1 MKFGIVDKIFY
12 NEYLSEHLCS
22 SCKQN
27 FSTKLICYCKAFAT
41 GFAWWA
47 WNKQGYIE
55 CTSCGAVSDIKS
67 TQVHAKGIRSAFSLK
82 SLPLYYFLPSI
93 LMGTIVA
100 LLLLGITV
108 NFVTKATTTERDRFE
123 GIWASKTDN
132 TALFVFA
139 DDRYTFINS
148 DTIVFGKYKF
158 DKENDRIGLMI
169 QGQHNDLQKLED
181 GKSIQLHVAQYEY
194 VSFSKVASRLSNN
207 SPYRKEYNHWRMKA
221 RHPESPAEI
230 KARVMGYLHYLKQR
244 YQWALKNELTYLPY
258 ELYSP
263 ILMAQN
269 GIAIDN
275 ESKLRWRPIFYSEEN
290 WQTANAF
297 LSKTFPRDRKYNEK
311 ESNVFI
317 RNLECITFY
326 IENAEKAS
334 IE

>member
-27 FSTKLICYCKAFAT
+27 FSTKLICYCKTFAT

-100 LLLLGITV
+100 LLLLGITIGV
-108 NFVTKATTTERDRFE
+108 VSKATTTGHDRFE
-123 GIWASKTDN
+123 GVWASEADKA
-132 TALFVFA
+132 ALFVFA
-139 DDRYTFINS
+139 DNTYTFINS

-158 DKENDRIGLMI
+158 DKKNDHIGLMI
-169 QGQHNDLQKLED
+169 QGQRNDLQRLED
-181 GKSIQLHVAQYEY
+181 GKGIQLHVAQYEY
-194 VSFSKVASRLSNN
+194 VSFSKVTSRLRGN
-207 SPYRKEYNHWRMKA
+207 SPYRKEYNQWRMKA

-230 KARVMGYLHYLKQR
+230 KARVMGYLNYLKQR
-244 YQWALKNELTYLPY
+244 YQWALQNELSYLPY

-275 ESKLRWRPIFYSEEN
+275 SSKQSWRPIFYSEEN
-290 WQTANAF
+290 WQTANTF

>member
-27 FSTKLICYCKAFAT
+27 FSTKLIIYCKAFAT
-41 GFAWWA
+41 GFAWLA

-55 CTSCGAVSDIKS
+55 CTSCGAISDIKS
-67 TQVHAKGIRSAFSLK
+67 SQVHAKGIRSAYSLK

-93 LMGTIVA
+93 LTGTVA
-100 LLLLGITV
+100 VLLLLGIIANVV
-108 NFVTKATTTERDRFE
+108 NKATTTGRDRFE
-123 GIWASKTDN
+123 GIWAAKSGN
-132 TALFVFA
+132 AALFVFA
-139 DDRYTFINS
+139 DDHYTLINS
-148 DTIVFGKYKF
+148 DTILFGKYKF
-158 DKENDRIGLMI
+158 DKKNDHIGLMI
-169 QGQHNDLQKLED
+169 QGQRNDLQRLED
-181 GKSIQLHVAQYEY
+181 GKGIQLHIAPYEY
-194 VSFSKVASRLSNN
+194 VSFNKVTSRLRGKN
-207 SPYRKEYNHWRMKA
+207 PYRKEYNLWRIKA

-230 KARVMGYLHYLKQR
+230 KTRVMGYLYYLKQR
-244 YQWALKNELTYLPY
+244 YQWALQNELTYLPY

-275 ESKLRWRPIFYSEEN
+275 SSMQLWRPIFYSEEN
-290 WQTANAF
+290 LRTANVF
-297 LSKTFPRDRKYNEK
+297 LSKAFPRDQKYNEK

-326 IENAEKAS
+326 IEKAEKTS
-334 IE
+334 VE